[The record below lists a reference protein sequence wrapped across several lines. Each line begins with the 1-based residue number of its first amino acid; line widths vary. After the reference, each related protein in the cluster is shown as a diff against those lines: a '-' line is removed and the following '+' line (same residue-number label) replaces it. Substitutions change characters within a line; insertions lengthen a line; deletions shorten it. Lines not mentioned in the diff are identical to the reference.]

1 MDLNGDGR
9 KDILTGSYTPGDLY
23 LFARKEDGSFAKG
36 EILKDKDGKNIAVGR
51 ATTPYAVDWDGDGD
65 LDLLVGDIQG
75 YAWLVANESGG
86 AELKFAAPTKLQ
98 HDGKDIK
105 ADHGDSQVVIVD
117 WNGDGT
123 HDLLLA
129 HGSGAVS
136 LYAGIAGKG
145 APKLSAPVTL
155 VEKPGAAKEGEVL
168 PGSRA
173 KVCVSDVDGD
183 GALDLLLGD
192 FGYIMH
198 PQPELTEA
206 EQKEYAELQEKQ
218 KETTAKFSEVISRVQ
233 KAVEKEFGKERKDL
247 ATKEEQQKFAEAF
260 SKALRADEEYLAVSK
275 ENSELYQKMAKY
287 QPKREYRGNVWLYKA
302 KKAEKEPA
310 TGN

>member
-23 LFARKEDGSFAKG
+23 LFARKQDGSFAKG
-36 EILKDKDGKNIAVGR
+36 EVLKDKEGNNIAVGR
-51 ATTPYAVDWDGDGD
+51 ATTPYAVDWDSDGD

-86 AELKFAAPTKLQ
+86 KELKFAAPTKLQ

-105 ADHGDSQVVIVD
+105 AEHGDSQVVIVD

-123 HDLLLA
+123 HDLVLA

-136 LYAGIAGKG
+136 VYAGAAGKG

-155 VEKPGAAKEGEVL
+155 VEKPAAAKEGEIL

-173 KVCVSDVDGD
+173 KVCVSDVNGD
-183 GALDLLLGD
+183 GAQDLLLGD

-198 PQPELTEA
+198 PQPDLSDEEKKEYEALKEL
-206 EQKEYAELQEKQ
+206 QKEVS
-218 KETTAKFSEVISRVQ
+218 AKFSAVISRVQ
-233 KAVEKEFGKERKDL
+233 KDVEKEFGKERKDL
-247 ATKEEQQKFAEAF
+247 SKEEQQKFVEAF
-260 SKALRADEEYLAVSK
+260 SNALRADKEYLAVSK
-275 ENSELYQKMAKY
+275 ENTEIYQKIAKY

-302 KKAEKEPA
+302 KPAEKEPV